1 MSETN
6 KRKVK
11 SFSLNTDEDKDIIE
25 KLGAVNNVSDYIKIL
40 IRNDISNSSLFTSD
54 QKEEIARITIETL
67 KGKPEVIEDEIK
79 RIVMEVLKDK
89 YVEIKEEESFDAEAV
104 DALDQFN

>member
-11 SFSLNTDEDKDIIE
+11 SFSLNADEDKDIIE
-25 KLGAVNNVSDYIKIL
+25 KLGTVNNVSDYIKIL

-79 RIVMEVLKDK
+79 RIVMEILKDK

>member
-25 KLGAVNNVSDYIKIL
+25 KLGTVNNVSDYIKIL
-40 IRNDISNSSLFTSD
+40 IRNDISNSSLFTSE
-54 QKEEIARITIETL
+54 QKEEIARITIEAL
-67 KGKPEVIEDEIK
+67 KCKSEAIEEIK